1 MSTTA
6 RRNVGFTLIEI
17 TVALAILSV
26 MMLGAIPMYRAEQLR
41 AKEKEL
47 RLSLMQIRQALDDY
61 KRAGDEGRILKP
73 VGTSGYP
80 PSLDVLV
87 KGALKVGAQKPEWV
101 YFLRHLPKDPFAEA
115 ELISSPS
122 PSTATPASRTWDTR
136 AYSSPPDTPAP
147 GADVFDVFSKSKK
160 IGLNGVPYNKW

>member
-1 MSTTA
+1 VSTTA

-73 VGTSGYP
+73 VGASGYP
-80 PSLDVLV
+80 QSLDVLV
-87 KGALKVGAQKPEWV
+87 KGAPKVGAQKPEWL
-101 YFLRHLPKDPFAEA
+101 YFLRHLPRDPFAEE
-115 ELISSPS
+115 EL
-122 PSTATPASRTWDTR
+122 AAAPAVKTWDTR
-136 AYSSPPDTPAP
+136 AYSSPPDTPAA

-160 IGLNGVPYNKW
+160 VGLNGVPYNKW